1 MNTDRLTFWANW
13 YMAARQL
20 PAELRLAWY
29 DAVLDYAFEGREPAT
44 GGALADS
51 IAYQAVQMV
60 RATIGVSRR
69 RREAGAKGGS
79 KQNASKRGANAKQN
93 GSKTE
98 ANAEQTPSKTEAKPK
113 QEQEQ
118 VQEQDQEHNVIRSS
132 ATTAHTR
139 GKTPTL
145 KQFVGGAITAGI
157 PESFAEPFYRELVE
171 AGWADKDGRH
181 IANWRRYLKT
191 SYADWQKKICAARV
205 GTAEKTLDDYPDA

>member
-1 MNTDRLTFWANW
+1 MNTDKLTFWANW
-13 YMAARQL
+13 YTASRQL
-20 PAELRLAWY
+20 PDELRLAWY
-29 DAVLDYAFEGREPAT
+29 DAVLDYAFTGAEPKA
-44 GGALADS
+44 GGTVAQCVAF
-51 IAYQAVQMV
+51 QAVEMV
-60 RATIGVSRR
+60 RAPIAKSRM
-69 RREAGAKGGS
+69 RREFGALGGFGNSKPNANAEQNGS
-79 KQNASKRGANAKQN
+79 KPKANAEQPE
-93 GSKTE
+93 SKTE
-98 ANAEQTPSKTEAKPK
+98 ANAEQNGSKAEAKRK
-113 QEQEQ
+113 QDKDKDK
-118 VQEQDQEHNVIRSS
+118 EQD

>member
-1 MNTDRLTFWANW
+1 MITDRLTFWANW

-20 PAELRLAWY
+20 PAELRIAWY

-69 RREAGAKGGS
+69 RREAGAKGGA
-79 KQNASKRGANAKQN
+79 KQSASKTEANAKQN

-98 ANAEQTPSKTEAKPK
+98 AKPKQTASKTEANGK
-113 QEQEQ
+113 QDQDQ
-118 VQEQDQEHNVIRSS
+118 VQEQDLEHNVNRSS
-132 ATTAHTR
+132 ATAR
-139 GKTPTL
+139 GKTTPTL

-157 PESFAEPFYRELVE
+157 PESFAAPFYRELVE
-171 AGWADKDGRH
+171 AGWADKDGRY

-191 SYADWQKKICAARV
+191 SYADWQKKIHAARV

>member
-79 KQNASKRGANAKQN
+79 KQNG
-93 GSKTE
+93 
-98 ANAEQTPSKTEAKPK
+98 SKTEAKPK
-113 QEQEQ
+113 QTASKDEANAKQEQ
-118 VQEQDQEHNVIRSS
+118 VQEQEQDQEHNAIRSS
-132 ATTAHTR
+132 ATAR
-139 GKTPTL
+139 GKTTPTL

-157 PESFAEPFYRELVE
+157 PETFAEPFYRELVE

-191 SYADWQKKICAARV
+191 SYADWQKKIHAARV